1 MRLTILG
8 ATGSTGRHVTEQ
20 ALARGHEVTA
30 VVRNSLAAKEGF
42 RVAVGNVCKPED
54 LIPAFS
60 GQDAVISCLGQRKG
74 GNPWIVRDAAE
85 ATLQAMQQT
94 GVARL
99 VIVSGALL
107 YPSWN
112 PLVLLLKQIMADR
125 LTDGRAAEA
134 AVTGSNVKW
143 TIVRPPRLQEGSESR
158 GYHVD
163 THPQMMRSLRFRDL
177 ATCLLDLSEGGGYLR
192 EVVGVSSV

>member
-1 MRLTILG
+1 MRLAVLG

-30 VVRNSLAAKEGF
+30 IVRNSLAAKKGF
-42 RVAVGNVCKPED
+42 RVAVGDVCKPEE
-54 LIPAFS
+54 LIPAFA

-74 GNPWIVRDAAE
+74 GNPWIVRDAAV
-85 ATLQAMQQT
+85 ATLQAMQQS
-94 GVARL
+94 GLARL

-112 PLVLLLKQIMADR
+112 PLVLLLKQVMADR

-134 AVTGSNVKW
+134 AVTESSAKW
-143 TIVRPPRLQEGSESR
+143 TIVRPPRLQEGNESK
-158 GYHVD
+158 GYRID
-163 THPQMMRSLRFRDL
+163 TQPQMMRSLRFGDL
-177 ATCLLDLSEGGGYLR
+177 AACLLDLSEGEGFLR
-192 EVVGVSSV
+192 EIVGVSSR